1 MITKANQIE
10 NVENVETTQTEESK
24 RDSQEFSA
32 VIMPSVF
39 VPNSVDRLILKLDT
53 KFLSYDDEGKKV
65 LVDNFGVQVLR
76 LYQII
81 NHKVLNKVLLLTM
94 GKRTE
99 EISFLMGQILLVLL
113 VGQKTNIKRL
123 ERFAKEKRKETED
136 LYTQDCYT
144 LEQFEVKFNESIIDY
159 DFINDLL
166 MELKTAVKSSL
177 MPQTSVKQSLN
188 PFNI

>member
-99 EISFLMGQILLVLL
+99 EIAFLMGQILLVLL

-159 DFINDLL
+159 DFINDL
-166 MELKTAVKSSL
+166 MGELKEAVKNSI
-177 MPQTSVKQSLN
+177 MPKQINKINN